1 MLNDEGPPRAGPLK
15 GIFAMQTTHVI
26 LTSQPDAEPY
36 AANEMSRLGWPVR
49 LVRRLAPGVQQFDI
63 GGRYAQ
69 LCDAWRAQPPVFIR
83 HVFPVMGSCPARTD
97 PAELARQ
104 AAPLCGALAA
114 GARVSVQVQL
124 LPGAP
129 EALTRP
135 ALRQALLPLLEAAG
149 GVLEVQ
155 RPDWVLSVAVDRET
169 ICYGLSK
176 TTDNLSAWPG
186 GACRFAHEPEQ
197 ISRAEF
203 KLLEAFDLFRL
214 TLPGGGRAV
223 DLGAAPGGW
232 TRVLRQRGFTVAAV
246 DPAQLH
252 PALLADPG
260 VTHLAMT
267 AQQYLKQGPAPC
279 DLLVN
284 DMRMDALLSASL
296 MGECRGFLKPGALA
310 IMTLKL
316 PEKGAQKRTGQALER
331 LRESY
336 RVRCARQLFH
346 NRSEVTVVL
355 ENDR

>member
-1 MLNDEGPPRAGPLK
+1 
-15 GIFAMQTTHVI
+15 MQTNQVI

-36 AANEMSRLGWPVR
+36 AANEMNRLGWPAR
-49 LVRRLAPGVQQFDI
+49 PVRRLAPGVQLFDI
-63 GGRYAQ
+63 GERYPD
-69 LCDAWRAQPPVFIR
+69 LCAAWQARPPVFIR
-83 HVFPVMGSCPARTD
+83 HVFPVMGVCPAGD
-97 PAELARQ
+97 DLAQLIEL
-104 AAPLCGALAA
+104 AAPLCPAVG
-114 GARVSVQVQL
+114 GGEGCSVQVQL

-129 EALTRP
+129 AALTRP
-135 ALRQALLPLLEAAG
+135 VLRQALLPLMEAAG

-155 RPDWVLSVAVDRET
+155 RPDWVLSVAVDRER
-169 ICYGLSK
+169 IYFGLSRAA
-176 TTDNLSAWPG
+176 DNLSCWPG

-203 KLLEAFDLFRL
+203 KLLEAFDLFHL
-214 TLPGGGRAV
+214 VLPDGGHAV

-246 DPAQLH
+246 DPAQLS
-252 PALLADPG
+252 PSLLTDPG

-267 AQQYLKQGPAPC
+267 AQQYLRQGPEPC

-331 LRESY
+331 LSEHY
-336 RVRCARQLFH
+336 RVRGARQLFH

-355 ENDR
+355 QNNR